1 MAKNLIIKNAD
12 FSQNAIESIGPSDLL
27 YSFSGSVNG
36 TTIDTGLQLLTS
48 ITEWT
53 MFVNWS
59 NIVCIG
65 SPTPAEWLYTP
76 GDSRL
81 SICAYNKQ
89 SQRYFT
95 VFKKSQYYTVD
106 GVNYIEPVAN
116 TGKIGLRRNGNLGQ
130 ITFDG
135 VIWENSNIV
144 LPLGVDV
151 PLRIKNPQF
160 TGTAE
165 VKIFNSAT
173 KDISQLFS
181 YQ

>member
-12 FSQNAIESIGPSDLL
+12 FSQNAIESIGPDLL

-36 TTIDTGLQLLTS
+36 ITIDTGLQLLTS

-59 NIVCIG
+59 NIVCTNLQSFG
-65 SPTPAEWLYTP
+65 EWLTTL
-76 GDSRL
+76 GNSRL
-81 SICAYNKQ
+81 SICGYNSN

-95 VFKKSQYYTVD
+95 VYKKSDYYTMD
-106 GVNYIEPVAN
+106 GVNYIEPVKN

-135 VIWENSNIV
+135 VIWKNSNIV
-144 LPLGVDV
+144 LPVSTAASLK
-151 PLRIKNPQF
+151 IKSPNF
-160 TGTAE
+160 IGTAE

-173 KDISQLFS
+173 KDISQLF
-181 YQ
+181 